1 MEKLGNQLSRYGAIS
16 NPLPVAPNAKV
27 FFVASSDS
35 VDYQDLQHEFPV
47 DKDGEVRVFTTIDA
61 AIGACTADR
70 GDVIYVMPGHAETI
84 SAAAG
89 IDLDVNGVS
98 IIGLGRGTAKPTIT
112 IGTAATA
119 DFEIAADD
127 VTIKGLKFVAN
138 FADVQTLV
146 EITAGENIRIED
158 CEFVEAGTNLN
169 FVNAIRTVAT
179 ANANDGLEIV
189 GCKFIGADAANDEA
203 ILIREDIDQLVIK
216 DCYFSLAVADGEACI
231 GFATGKDG
239 TNVLIT
245 DNVAYR
251 LNTAGDL
258 FIDNDTTA
266 NSGIVARNLVGH
278 ADTAGEVLVD
288 MDGVRLFD
296 NKGTAVDTASGYVL
310 PAIDS

>member
-1 MEKLGNQLSRYGAIS
+1 MEKLGAQLSRYGAIA
-16 NPLPVAPNAKV
+16 NPIPVAPNAKV

-35 VDYQDLQHEFPV
+35 VGYSDLQFEFPV

-70 GDVIYVMPGHAETI
+70 GDMIYVMPGHAETI

-89 IDLDVNGVS
+89 IDVDVNGVS

-112 IGTAATA
+112 IGTATTA

-138 FADVQTLV
+138 FADVATLV
-146 EITAGENIRIED
+146 EITDGENIRIED
-158 CEFVEAGTNLN
+158 CDFAEAGTDLN

-179 ANANDGLEIV
+179 ANANDGLQIV
-189 GCKFIGADAANDEA
+189 GCTFIGADTANDEA
-203 ILIREDIDQLVIK
+203 ILIQEDIDQLVVK

-239 TNVLIT
+239 TNVRIVGN
-245 DNVAYR
+245 DVYR
-251 LNTAGDL
+251 LNTAGDV

-266 NSGIVARNLVGH
+266 NSGIVADNRIGH
-278 ADTAGEVLVD
+278 ADTAGEVLID
-288 MDGVRLFD
+288 MDGVRLF
-296 NKGTAVDTASGYVL
+296 NNTGTAINTASGYVL
-310 PAIDS
+310 PAIDA